1 MAKRAVD
8 VSKHTFRSKQL
19 RSIVKKA
26 AEFFAKTPTHKL
38 PPEESFEGVGVYAL
52 FYRGDFE
59 LYRSMANA
67 NISSCTLPIYVGKAV
82 PPGWRTARTPQVK
95 IVRGLLG
102 RLREHS
108 RNIVQVGNLKPTDFQ
123 CQFMILDNI
132 ETDLISAVEA
142 NLIRLYTP
150 LWNTIVDGFGNHD
163 PGSGR
168 YDQAKSEWDV
178 LHPGRR
184 WADRLK
190 GRAPTSTAVR
200 DKVKAAL
207 LP

>member
-1 MAKRAVD
+1 MAKRAVN

-19 RSIVKKA
+19 RSIVSEA
-26 AEFFAKTPTHKL
+26 AEFFAKTPTHQL
-38 PPEESFEGVGVYAL
+38 PPAESFEGVGVYAL

-59 LYRSMANA
+59 LYRSMANV

-82 PPGWRTARTPQVK
+82 PPGWRTARTTQVK

-108 RNIVQVGNLKPTDFQ
+108 NNIAQVGNLDPTDFQ

-168 YDQAKSEWDV
+168 YYQAKSEWDV
-178 LHPGRR
+178 LHAGRR

-190 GRAPTSTAVR
+190 GKAPISTAVR

-207 LP
+207 LS